1 MSSSSKLAQSVS
13 CPDHTAS
20 DVETSWADQRQNAP
34 VQETSFQIDRANL
47 QDVARQRFRDLLKD
61 TWAGSD
67 KETARRAAKALNVHE
82 KTVLNWLACTH
93 SAPFEIVFA
102 IGCFTG
108 VYRVM
113 DVMTR
118 GQGRLQVLN
127 LFAKGV
133 RRVLGK

>member
-1 MSSSSKLAQSVS
+1 MIRHTRNSVSSSDNRIVQA
-13 CPDHTAS
+13 
-20 DVETSWADQRQNAP
+20 ETSCSDEPQNGKIL
-34 VQETSFQIDRANL
+34 ERSFQIDRISL
-47 QDVARQRFRDLLKD
+47 QDVARARFRDLLKD
-61 TWAGSD
+61 TWPGSD
-67 KETARRAAKALNVHE
+67 RDTARRAAKALKVSE
-82 KTVLNWLACTH
+82 RTVLNWLACTH

>member
-1 MSSSSKLAQSVS
+1 MNRHLQKPFPSTDNHTTQSETS
-13 CPDHTAS
+13 CPD
-20 DVETSWADQRQNAP
+20 QLQNHLK
-34 VQETSFQIDRANL
+34 QETSFQIDRLSL
-47 QDVARQRFRDLLKD
+47 QDVARARFRDLLKD
-61 TWAGSD
+61 TWPGTD
-67 KETARRAAKALNVHE
+67 RETARRAAKSLNVHE

-118 GQGRLQVLN
+118 GQGRMQVLN

>member
-1 MSSSSKLAQSVS
+1 MQDKMNRVPS
-13 CPDHTAS
+13 PDFNL
-20 DVETSWADQRQNAP
+20 DQRETSWADKAVDNRP
-34 VQETSFQIDRANL
+34 EETSFQIDRLSL
-47 QDVARQRFRDLLKD
+47 QDVARARFRDLLKD
-61 TWAGSD
+61 TWPGTD
-67 KETARRAAKALNVHE
+67 RETAPRAGKALGVHE

>member
-1 MSSSSKLAQSVS
+1 MTIHNKKSVPCFDDGTGRSEAS
-13 CPDHTAS
+13 CPDQLANLP
-20 DVETSWADQRQNAP
+20 D
-34 VQETSFQIDRANL
+34 QETSFEIDRLSL

-61 TWAGSD
+61 TWPGTD
-67 KETARRAAKALNVHE
+67 KETARRAGKALGVHE
-82 KTVLNWLACTH
+82 RTVLNWLACTH
-93 SAPFEIVFA
+93 SAPFEVVFA

>member
-1 MSSSSKLAQSVS
+1 MSNRDQKSVPCSDSSATNVENS
-13 CPDHTAS
+13 C
-20 DVETSWADQRQNAP
+20 ADQRQNTP
-34 VQETSFQIDRANL
+34 VQETSFQIDRTNL

-61 TWAGSD
+61 TWPGSD

>member
-1 MSSSSKLAQSVS
+1 MRDKVNRVSSRDFSLKQA
-13 CPDHTAS
+13 
-20 DVETSWADQRQNAP
+20 EKSWADLAADSCP
-34 VQETSFQIDRANL
+34 GETSFQIDRLSL
-47 QDVARQRFRDLLKD
+47 QDVARARFRDLLKD
-61 TWAGSD
+61 TWPGSD
-67 KETARRAAKALNVHE
+67 RDTARRAGKALGVHE

>member
-1 MSSSSKLAQSVS
+1 MTIHDQKYVS
-13 CPDHTAS
+13 CSDTDTGRAEISWPDKA
-20 DVETSWADQRQNAP
+20 QNREI
-34 VQETSFQIDRANL
+34 QETSFEIDRLSL
-47 QDVARQRFRDLLKD
+47 QDVARRRFADLLKD
-61 TWAGSD
+61 TWPGSD
-67 KETARRAAKALNVHE
+67 RETARRAAQALNVSE
-82 KTVLNWLACTH
+82 RTVLNWLACTH

-133 RRVLGK
+133 RRVLRK